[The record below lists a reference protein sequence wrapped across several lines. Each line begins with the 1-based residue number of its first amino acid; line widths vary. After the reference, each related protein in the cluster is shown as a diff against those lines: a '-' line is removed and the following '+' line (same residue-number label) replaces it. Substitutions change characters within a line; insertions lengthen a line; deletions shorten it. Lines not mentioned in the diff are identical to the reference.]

1 MRQLVR
7 WKTRW
12 LGWLPSL
19 ILLAGVCGCDNTAKV
34 TGKVTYQ
41 GRPVRYGSVIF
52 LSADK
57 TARSGV
63 IEPDGSFTVEG
74 VPRGAA
80 KIAVISRNPAT
91 GRSVVRDGMRVR
103 PDKIGPWFPLP
114 PQYESPATAGL
125 SCTIDSSRLRYDIDL
140 K

>member
-1 MRQLVR
+1 MRQQVFL
-7 WKTRW
+7 KTRW
-12 LGWLPSL
+12 LGWLLLP
-19 ILLAGVCGCDNTAKV
+19 ILLAGVCGCSNTAEV
-34 TGKVTYQ
+34 TGKVTYK
-41 GRPVRYGSVIF
+41 GRAVRYGSVIF

-80 KIAVISRNPAT
+80 KIAVISRNPAM
-91 GRSVVRDGMRVR
+91 GRSVVRNGKRTR
-103 PDKIGPWFPLP
+103 PDKIEQWFPLP
-114 PQYESPATAGL
+114 PQYESPTTAGL
-125 SCTIDSSRLRYDIDL
+125 SCTIDAGRFRYDIEL